1 MAELKSGPTDPIKE
15 AFGKVKEDME
25 LLKKEINTNKK
36 AISEQNKV
44 LEEIKG
50 DLKEILKEKKE
61 IKDNSAFFNVSIG
74 NKGVVD
80 DRRLSMVNSRRL
92 STMINDQQQA
102 TTTEEEVK
110 NLNQTLTFR
119 FKNLT
124 DREFSVFLAIYEL
137 EQELGG
143 DVTYVDLANRLNL
156 TESSVKTH
164 VNRILSKQIP
174 IQKERFFNRKSSLS
188 IKKGFK
194 DPKVL
199 SELIK
204 LRRNPNTQTT
214 LFDL

>member
-1 MAELKSGPTDPIKE
+1 MQDENVKK
-15 AFGKVKEDME
+15 AFAKVKEDMN
-25 LLKKEINTNKK
+25 LLKEEINSNKM
-36 AISEQNKV
+36 AVLEQNKA
-44 LEEIKG
+44 LEDIKSSLG
-50 DLKEILKEKKE
+50 LILKQNQEN
-61 IKDNSAFFNVSIG
+61 KDNNTIFNISSG

-80 DRRLSMVNSRRL
+80 DRQLSMVNSRRS
-92 STMINDQQQA
+92 STMVVDDQRF
-102 TTTEEEVK
+102 TNTDEEMK

-119 FKNLT
+119 FKSLT
-124 DREFSVFLAIYEL
+124 DREFSIFFTIYEL

-143 DVTYVDLANRLNL
+143 DVTYIDLANRLNL

-194 DPKVL
+194 DPKML
-199 SELIK
+199 TELIK
-204 LRRNPNTQTT
+204 LRRNPKAQTT